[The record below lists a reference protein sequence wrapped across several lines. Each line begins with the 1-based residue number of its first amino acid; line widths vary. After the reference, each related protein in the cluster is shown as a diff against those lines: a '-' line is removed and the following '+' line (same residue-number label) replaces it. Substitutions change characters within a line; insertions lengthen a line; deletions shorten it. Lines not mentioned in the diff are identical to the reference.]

1 MLVLTKLRNKKRYF
15 IVVAAFILA
24 GLIVSLV
31 SRVNNSDPDLLSEVS
46 INSPGIIQAHKLIDH
61 NNIELTQDRFTG
73 QWSFVFFGFTNCP
86 DVCPATLMQLT
97 QVKKAIE
104 KDPRLKIKPV
114 YFFVSVDPERDGYEH
129 LADYIRYFDSSFVG
143 LTGNISDITRF
154 EKQFDAYHRYDKKNS
169 SGFYTVQHSSEVF
182 LINPDGKLIAKF
194 APPMDISL
202 VLNQMNIIVSQYNNA
217 AV

>member
-1 MLVLTKLRNKKRYF
+1 MHVLTKLRYKNRYF

-24 GLIVSLV
+24 GLIVTLV
-31 SRVNNSDPDLLSEVS
+31 SRLINSDPDVLSEIS
-46 INSPGIIQAHKLIDH
+46 INSPDVIQTYKLVDH
-61 NNIELTQDRFTG
+61 NNNELTQDRFTG

-86 DVCPATLMQLT
+86 DVCPATLMQLA

-104 KDPRLKIKPV
+104 KEPRLKIKPE
-114 YFFVSVDPERDGYEH
+114 YFFVSVDPERDGHEH
-129 LADYIRYFDSSFVG
+129 LADYVRYFDSSFVG
-143 LTGNISDITRF
+143 LTGSISDITRF
-154 EKQFDAYHRYDKKNS
+154 EKQFDAYHRYDNKNS

-194 APPMDISL
+194 APPMDINL
-202 VLNQMNIIVSQYNNA
+202 VLSLMNMIVSQYNSA